1 MNRAVSPQKSW
12 KYKMLVQPDN
22 KQTDRRYL
30 AKNYNL
36 TYI

>member
-1 MNRAVSPQKSW
+1 
-12 KYKMLVQPDN
+12 MLVQPDK